1 MTGEA
6 LVRHGVR
13 PAVVGLVSLAVL
25 LTACSSGGSGAT
37 ESSPT
42 PSSPTASA
50 PAPSGSPAASPAPA
64 GPVARDV
71 PGYRLDDAPPAAD
84 AAFSSLISSSN
95 GTLES
100 LSTYTIFKDGRK
112 KEIGGLVL
120 FGVAPATVTSPEL
133 SATLAPALLKAL
145 TGGGETRTIAVS
157 AVDVEVTET
166 GGSTFAAWYD
176 GIDLSLVIGS
186 NRRQVLDFVK
196 AYITAA

>member
-1 MTGEA
+1 M
-6 LVRHGVR
+6 RYGVR
-13 PAVVGLVSLAVL
+13 PAVLVGLMSFTVL
-25 LTACSSGGSGAT
+25 LTACSSGGSGVT
-37 ESSPT
+37 ESSPA
-42 PSSPTASA
+42 PSSTSPTASA
-50 PAPSGSPAASPAPA
+50 PAPSGSPSGSPAVD
-64 GPVARDV
+64 GPVASEV
-71 PGYRLDDAPPAAD
+71 PGYRLEEAPPEAD
-84 AAFSSLISSSN
+84 AAFSGLVSSSK
-95 GTLES
+95 GALDS

-145 TGGGETRTIAVS
+145 TGGGETRTIVVS

-196 AYITAA
+196 AYIAAA